1 MTEHDTVQSP
11 AEDGANRQL
20 SEALKGLR
28 GALQPQPEGQAFF
41 ASPEPAGGTPP
52 PDAQPPAQ
60 ASSAS
65 EKAE

>member
-1 MTEHDTVQSP
+1 MTEHDPPSNPSP
-11 AEDGANRQL
+11 NGGNHQL

-28 GALQPQPEGQAFF
+28 GALQPQPDGQAFF

-52 PDAQPPAQ
+52 PDARPPAQ
-60 ASSAS
+60 ASSAP

>member
-1 MTEHDTVQSP
+1 MTEHDTPQSP
-11 AEDGANRQL
+11 SQDGVNRQL

-28 GALQPQPEGQAFF
+28 GALKPQPESQAFF

-52 PDAQPPAQ
+52 RDARPAGQ
-60 ASSAS
+60 ASSAP